1 MKKEEN
7 PLNAPT
13 SDSIKKGE
21 LSFSELSD
29 SGATFIFSSDNPE
42 VDIDVGWIGYDSE
55 IKSEQKVG
63 KQNELLLTVP
73 KAIVET
79 WLGMKLYAQ
88 CKATLGEKQYTSPKT
103 LFTVVP

>member
-1 MKKEEN
+1 MNTEN
-7 PLNAPT
+7 PLNPPT
-13 SDSIKKGE
+13 SESIEKGE
-21 LSFSELSD
+21 LSLRKLSD
-29 SGATFIFSSDNPE
+29 SGATFRFWSDNPE
-42 VDIDVGWIGYDSE
+42 VHIDVGLIGYASE